1 MRRTPIAH
9 SDHHRR
15 PRPRH
20 GFTLVELLV
29 ALVLID
35 VGLLALTGTT
45 AVLIRE
51 RSAVRAQTAAI
62 RAASNRLQLLAAGP
76 CEAASGTVT
85 GAVTGASAI
94 REIWDVLLVPNA
106 VRELRDS
113 VVYGADSAHAIVL
126 RTRLPC

>member
-1 MRRTPIAH
+1 MA
-9 SDHHRR
+9 
-15 PRPRH
+15 
-20 GFTLVELLV
+20 LL
-29 ALVLID
+29 LID

-51 RSAVRAQTAAI
+51 RSAVRARAAAI

-76 CEAASGTVT
+76 CEAAT
-85 GAVTGASAI
+85 GVAAGASAI
-94 REIWDVLLVPNA
+94 REIWDAQLIPNA

-113 VVYGADSAHAIVL
+113 VIYGADSAHAVVL